1 MRMVVGMDGCRG
13 GWVCCEMHEDG
24 GVAFSLVE
32 RLGAIGSDCALC
44 CVDMPIGLAERGVR
58 AADVAA
64 KRVLGRWNA
73 RVFLTP
79 ARGVFACADYP
90 SANATSRERTGKGL
104 SKQMWNIMPK
114 IREVD
119 EALRD
124 EPRLRGVVRECHP
137 EICFWGL
144 CGAVI
149 GANKKTPEGL
159 AARLAVLERFVP
171 GAANRVGDALRALPK
186 GAAQADDVVD
196 ALVCAFTAAGVWDG
210 SLRTL
215 PESPELDGRG
225 LAMEMVYR
233 DGPAALAGAGRA
245 VSGPAPGR
253 AG

>member
-1 MRMVVGMDGCRG
+1 MDGCRG
-13 GWVCCEMHEDG
+13 GWVCCEMGDDG
-24 GVAFSLVE
+24 EVVFSLVE
-32 RLGAIGSDCALC
+32 RLGAIDAACGLC

-58 AADVAA
+58 AVDVAA

-90 SANATSRERTGKGL
+90 AANALSRERTGKGL
-104 SKQMWNIMPK
+104 SKQMWHIMPK

-119 EALRD
+119 DALRH
-124 EPRLRGVVRECHP
+124 EPRLRDVVRECHP

-144 CGAVI
+144 GGGVI
-149 GANKKTPEGL
+149 GENKKTPEGF

-171 GAANRVGDALRALPK
+171 GTQDLIADAMRMLPR
-186 GAAQADDVVD
+186 GAVQTDDVVD
-196 ALVCAFTAAGVWDG
+196 AMVCAVTAAGVWDG

-215 PESPELDGRG
+215 PESPEQDGRG

-233 DGPAALAGAGRA
+233 DGPAVLAAARGL

>member
-1 MRMVVGMDGCRG
+1 MRMVVGVDGCRG
-13 GWVCCEMHEDG
+13 GWVCCEINGDG
-24 GVAFSLVE
+24 DVAFSLVE
-32 RLGAIGSDCALC
+32 RLGAIGAGCALC

-79 ARGVFACADYP
+79 ARGVFACADY
-90 SANATSRERTGKGL
+90 SAANAMSRQLTGKGL
-104 SKQMWNIMPK
+104 SKQMWHIMPK

-119 EALRD
+119 DALRD

-144 CGAVI
+144 GGGVI
-149 GANKKTPEGL
+149 GENKKTPEGF

-171 GAANRVGDALRALPK
+171 GTRDLIADAMRMLPR
-186 GAAQADDVVD
+186 GSAQADDVVD
-196 ALVCAFTAAGVWDG
+196 ALVCAVTAAGVWDG

-215 PESPELDGRG
+215 PESPERDGRG

>member
-1 MRMVVGMDGCRG
+1 M
-13 GWVCCEMHEDG
+13 CCEMHEDG

-32 RLGAIGSDCALC
+32 RLGAIDAACGLC

-58 AADVAA
+58 AADVVA

-79 ARGVFACADYP
+79 ARGVFASADYP
-90 SANATSRERTGKGL
+90 AANVLSRELTGKGL

-119 EALRD
+119 DALRD

-144 CGAVI
+144 GGEVI
-149 GANKKTPEGL
+149 GANKKTPEGF
-159 AARLAVLERFVP
+159 AARLAVLERFMP
-171 GAANRVGDALRALPK
+171 GARDLIPDAMRMLPR
-186 GAAQADDVVD
+186 GAAQTDDVVD
-196 ALVCAFTAAGVWDG
+196 ASVCAVTAAGVWDG

-215 PESPELDGRG
+215 PESPEQDGRG

-233 DGPAALAGAGRA
+233 DGTAVGAPVRA
-245 VSGPAPGR
+245 PVP
-253 AG
+253 